1 MRYRMRLFLYAHRQ
15 LRCVQGLFARFEGS
29 KPRTASFDKV
39 RNCRHCFHLT
49 AAFACAVIASVVFRN
64 FKALRNARVQLG
76 AFNLVVGPNGSG
88 KTSLIESL
96 LHLRT
101 LSKLDPVDASTMP
114 SSGTAGPDLTFHF
127 DPPYE
132 GLEVRLGC
140 VDDVACDALHVAP
153 SGTPEWAKLRGSI
166 SSIRSY
172 VFDHRALSDSASRDS
187 RAELASNGANLAAVL
202 LRMQEETP
210 AAFSVVSAE
219 VVRLFPE
226 FSRLEVQLRPNH
238 TVAIA
243 CSLAEGRGLVDGE
256 NLSQGMLY
264 TLAILTLSFLPSLPT
279 VVCIEEVDRG
289 IHPRMLREIRDAL
302 YRLSYP
308 TDFGL
313 NRPSVQVIATAH
325 SPYLLDLFREHPEE
339 VVITQKHG
347 TEATF
352 ERLSDRPDLPGLM
365 QEGSLGDLWYSG
377 ILGGV
382 PEV

>member
-1 MRYRMRLFLYAHRQ
+1 MLESAGIAFIGPSR
-15 LRCVQGLFARFEGS
+15 
-29 KPRTASFDKV
+29 
-39 RNCRHCFHLT
+39 
-49 AAFACAVIASVVFRN
+49 FACAVIASVEFRN
-64 FKALRNARVQLG
+64 FKALRNARAHLG

-114 SSGTAGPDLTFHF
+114 SSATASPDLTFRF
-127 DPPYE
+127 NPPYE
-132 GLEVRLGC
+132 TIEVRLGC
-140 VDDVACDALHVAP
+140 VDDLACDALHVSP
-153 SGTPEWAKLRGSI
+153 SGTPEWARLRGSI
-166 SSIRSY
+166 GSIRSY
-172 VFDHRALSDSASRDS
+172 VFDHHALANPGPRESG
-187 RAELASNGANLAAVL
+187 AELASNGGNLASVL
-202 LRMQEETP
+202 LQMQEQAP
-210 AAFSVVSAE
+210 AAFSSVSAE

-226 FSRLEVQLRPNH
+226 FSRLEVQLRPNQM
-238 TVAIA
+238 VAIV
-243 CSLAEGRGLVDGE
+243 CSLAEGRGVVDGG

-313 NRPSVQVIATAH
+313 KRPPIQVIATAH

-339 VVITQKHG
+339 VTITQKHG

-352 ERLSDRPDLPGLM
+352 ERLSDRPDLPGLL
-365 QEGSLGDLWYSG
+365 QEGSLGDLWFSG

-382 PEV
+382 PET